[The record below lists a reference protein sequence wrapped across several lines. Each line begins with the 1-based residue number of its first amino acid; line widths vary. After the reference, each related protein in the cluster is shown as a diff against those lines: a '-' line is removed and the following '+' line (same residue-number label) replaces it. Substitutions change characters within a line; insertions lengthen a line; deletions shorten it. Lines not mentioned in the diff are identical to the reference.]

1 MKTSCVWPGSDPLMT
16 EYHDR
21 EWGVPV
27 HDDGALFEM
36 LILDGA
42 QAGLSWQTILR
53 KRENYRRA
61 FDEFDIEKVA
71 AYDAERKEMLLQN
84 PGIVRTRLKVESAV
98 VNARA
103 VLTIQQEFG
112 SFDAYL
118 WGFVDGKP
126 VRNSWASLVDLP
138 AKTDLSDKLSADLRR
153 WGLKFVGSTICY
165 AFLQTAGLVNDHVVD
180 CFRYQEIAGLS
191 RKGY

>member
-1 MKTSCVWPGSDPLMT
+1 MKTSCIWPGSDPLMT

-21 EWGVPV
+21 EWGVAV

-42 QAGLSWQTILR
+42 QAGLSWQTILK

-84 PGIVRTRLKVESAV
+84 PGIVRNRLKVESAV

-126 VRNSWASLVDLP
+126 VRNSWTSLADLP
-138 AKTDLSDKLSADLRR
+138 AKTDLSDKLSADLRGR
-153 WGLKFVGSTICY
+153 GLKFVGSTICY

-191 RKGY
+191 GKG